1 MMKEIMPTFKNQ
13 IIFYS
18 NLSADQ
24 KQLSNHIYNI
34 ASCLPQKKIV
44 IDDMTFFK
52 FFNIAK

>member
-1 MMKEIMPTFKNQ
+1 MPTFKNQ